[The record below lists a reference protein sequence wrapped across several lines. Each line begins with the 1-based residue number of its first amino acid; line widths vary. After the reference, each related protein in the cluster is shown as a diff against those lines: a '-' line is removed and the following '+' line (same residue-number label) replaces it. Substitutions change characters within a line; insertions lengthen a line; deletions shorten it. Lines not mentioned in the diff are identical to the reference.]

1 LKSIGLNLSGRE
13 YKILIGSD
21 LLSETAT
28 LLREAIPCDRVV
40 VITNIDINRIYGKK
54 LKKHLESKGI
64 ESLFLE
70 LPEGEIHKTLD
81 MAAHIYPQLI
91 NHFAERNTPILALGG
106 GVIGDLSGFVAATYQ
121 RGVPLIHLPTSLLS
135 QVDSSIG
142 GKVAVNH
149 GGVKNIVGSFY
160 QPRLVIADTG
170 CLKTLPEKEFACGM
184 AEIIKSAAIGS
195 SELFRLL
202 ETNTQAV
209 KDRSPEVMED
219 IISQTAAIKAG
230 IVCQDETDRG
240 IRNILNFGHTLG
252 HALESTSSF
261 SQSHGAAV
269 AIGMC
274 FAARLSVRLGLCEN
288 ETALRL
294 EKLIADFGLP
304 TNPKDID
311 PDKIIEAMHH
321 DKKVSDGRI
330 RFILLKRPGE
340 ALIAENILKPDVLSV
355 LEEMK

>member
-1 LKSIGLNLSGRE
+1 MKSIGLNLSGRE

-21 LLSETAT
+21 LLSETAS
-28 LLREAIPCDRVV
+28 LLKDAVPCDRVI
-40 VITNIDINRIYGKK
+40 VITNIDINRLYGKK
-54 LKKHLESKGI
+54 LKKHLEANGI

-70 LPEGEIHKTLD
+70 LPEGEIHKSLD
-81 MAAHIYPQLI
+81 MAARIYPQLI

-330 RFILLKRPGE
+330 RFILLKRPWE

>member
-1 LKSIGLNLSGRE
+1 MKSIGLNLSGRE

-21 LLSETAT
+21 LLSETAS
-28 LLREAIPCDRVV
+28 LLKDAVPCDRVI
-40 VITNIDINRIYGKK
+40 VITNIDINRLYGKK
-54 LKKHLESKGI
+54 LKKHLEANGI

-70 LPEGEIHKTLD
+70 LPEGEIHKSLD
-81 MAAHIYPQLI
+81 MAARIYPQLI

-149 GGVKNIVGSFY
+149 GGIKNIVGSFY
-160 QPRLVIADTG
+160 QPKLVISDIS

-195 SELFRLL
+195 SELFKKL
-202 ETNTQAV
+202 ETNTQAI
-209 KDRSPEVMED
+209 KDRSPEIMED

-269 AIGMC
+269 AIGIC
-274 FAARLSVRLGLCEN
+274 FASRLSVKLGLCEN
-288 ETALRL
+288 ETVLRL
-294 EKLIADFGLP
+294 EKLLTDFGLP
-304 TNPKDID
+304 TKPQDID
-311 PDKIIEAMHH
+311 PEKIIDAMHH

-340 ALIAENILKPDVLSV
+340 PLIAENILREDVISI

>member
-1 LKSIGLNLSGRE
+1 MKSIGLNLSGRE

-21 LLSETAT
+21 LLSETAS
-28 LLREAIPCDRVV
+28 LLKDDVPCDRVI
-40 VITNIDINRIYGKK
+40 VITNIDINRLYGKK
-54 LKKHLESKGI
+54 LKKHLEANGI

-70 LPEGEIHKTLD
+70 LPEGEIHKSLD

-149 GGVKNIVGSFY
+149 SGIKNIIGSFY
-160 QPRLVIADTG
+160 QPRLVISDIS

-195 SELFRLL
+195 SELFKQL
-202 ETNTQAV
+202 ETNTQAI
-209 KDRSPEVMED
+209 KDRSPEIMED

-274 FAARLSVRLGLCEN
+274 FASRLSVKLGLCEN
-288 ETALRL
+288 ETVLRL

-304 TNPKDID
+304 TKPQDID
-311 PDKIIEAMHH
+311 PEKIIDAMHH

-330 RFILLKRPGE
+330 RFILLKRPE
-340 ALIAENILKPDVLSV
+340 EPLIAENILREDVISI